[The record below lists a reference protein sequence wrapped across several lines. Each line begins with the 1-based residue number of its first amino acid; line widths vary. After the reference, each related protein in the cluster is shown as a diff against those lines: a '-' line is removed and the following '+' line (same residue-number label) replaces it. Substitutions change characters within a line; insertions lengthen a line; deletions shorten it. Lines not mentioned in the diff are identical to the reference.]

1 MDSLTCSSLD
11 SFRPAGRAHAPKRSN
26 DPYHWRPSLK
36 NNRRARGC
44 NLPQLYHSNICKVM
58 GQEFAAASSTAHPP
72 KTVGYG
78 WGTITCALTYL
89 GVAQCNATEG
99 MSAADHGRSRS
110 TTAVDIASI
119 NFEDK
124 TRQSSRITPH
134 LSMAEGFG
142 RVGNDF
148 HCNRYAGDGGT
159 GSKPRQA
166 ASSYVRHPRGS
177 HRTFVGWNNPTTSHN
192 AREYGPHRKAPPSR
206 GTSYLRT

>member
-1 MDSLTCSSLD
+1 MPGVWTGYIACMSG
-11 SFRPAGRAHAPKRSN
+11 PIG
-26 DPYHWRPSLK
+26 
-36 NNRRARGC
+36 
-44 NLPQLYHSNICKVM
+44 M
-58 GQEFAAASSTAHPP
+58 GVECAA
-72 KTVGYG
+72 
-78 WGTITCALTYL
+78 
-89 GVAQCNATEG
+89 EG